1 MNKAKKVLIIVGVA
15 LGIILIA
22 LIAAGFYIV
31 NANLAMEHRG
41 QNVEESYKEMKEKYP
56 EMVPWLDSLQ
66 STGALKDSTLLR
78 DGDTKVH
85 YYYASAPQP
94 TCKTAV
100 ICHGYT
106 DNAVRMLMIARI
118 YNQEFGYNI
127 IVPDMPHAG
136 MSEDNHIS
144 MGYYESQIA
153 RKLAASAQGIFGN
166 DTTKVEI
173 VVHGISMGAA
183 TTMMTVGDDAVNKEL
198 NIKCAVED
206 CGYTSCWDEFSQE
219 ITNSYGIPP
228 FPLLYVADV
237 VCNVKN
243 GWCFHDASPLEAMKS
258 TSLPIF
264 FIHGDTDTFVPTSM
278 VHTLYAAKTKG
289 DKELWLAPGSEHALS
304 YYDHKEEYIKKV
316 GSFVEKY
323 VK

>member
-1 MNKAKKVLIIVGVA
+1 MKKALIIIGIALGVILVA
-15 LGIILIA
+15 LV
-22 LIAAGFYIV
+22 AAGFYIV

-41 QNVEESYKEMKEKYP
+41 QDIEGSYKEMKGDYP
-56 EMVPWLDSLQ
+56 EMIPWLDSLQ
-66 STGALKDSTLLR
+66 KTGGLKDSTLLR

-85 YYYASAPQP
+85 YYYAFAPQH
-94 TCKTAV
+94 TGKTAV
-100 ICHGYT
+100 VCHGYT
-106 DNAVRMLMIARI
+106 DNAIRMFMIARI
-118 YNQEFGYNI
+118 YNQVLGYNI

-136 MSEDNHIS
+136 NSEPNHIS

-153 RKLAASAQGIFGN
+153 RKLAASAQNIFGD

-183 TTMMTVGDDAVNKEL
+183 TTMMTVGDDNVNKEL

-228 FPLLYVADV
+228 FPLLYVADL
-237 VCNVKN
+237 VCDIKN
-243 GWCFHDASPLEAMKS
+243 GWCFHDASPLEAVKN

-264 FIHGDTDTFVPTSM
+264 FIHGDNDNFVPTKM
-278 VHTLYAAKTKG
+278 VHTLYDAKTKG
-289 DKELWLAPGSEHALS
+289 DKELWVAKSSEHAFS
-304 YYDHKEEYIKKV
+304 YHDNKDEYIQKTKQ
-316 GSFVEKY
+316 FVEKY
-323 VK
+323 ME

>member
-1 MNKAKKVLIIVGVA
+1 MKKALIIIGVA
-15 LGIILIA
+15 LGIILVA
-22 LIAAGFYIV
+22 LVAAGFYIV

-56 EMVPWLDSLQ
+56 EMIPWLDSLQ
-66 STGALKDSTLLR
+66 ATGGLKDSTLLR

-85 YYYASAPQP
+85 YYYAYAPQP
-94 TCKTAV
+94 TGKTAV

-106 DNAVRMLMIARI
+106 DNAVRMFMIARI
-118 YNQEFGYNI
+118 YNQVYGYNI

-136 MSEDNHIS
+136 NSEPNHIS

-153 RKLAASAQGIFGN
+153 RKLAATAQNIFGN

-173 VVHGISMGAA
+173 AVHGISMGAA

-228 FPLLYVADV
+228 FPLLYVADL
-237 VCNVKN
+237 VCDIKN
-243 GWCFHDASPLEAMKS
+243 GWCFHDASPLDAVKS
-258 TSLPIF
+258 SSLPTF
-264 FIHGDTDTFVPTSM
+264 FIHGDSDTFVPTSM
-278 VHTLYAAKTKG
+278 VHTLYDAKTKG
-289 DKELWLAPGSEHALS
+289 DKELWLAKGSEHALS
-304 YYDHKEEYIKKV
+304 YFDHKDEYIEKTREFLNKYM
-316 GSFVEKY
+316 VEN
-323 VK
+323 